1 MIKNQ
6 TAINILLWLIASF
19 ILLWGLG
26 SVPLTDVDEGA
37 FAEASREM
45 LSRSDFIS
53 PWLFDA
59 PRFDKPAL
67 IHWLQIAAMRI
78 FGINA
83 FAARLPSAL
92 AGLWWCWIVVRW
104 TREATKLTH
113 APAWSAQF
121 ALVIAVTS
129 IALPVISRVST
140 ADAVLNAYLS
150 TTLYLL
156 WRALMSDETGTSAS
170 VDTSLRKYTRYAAV
184 FIGLGLLTKGPIAI
198 LVPAG
203 ASMFALIMRPSLYK
217 KCMKIAFDPVAW
229 LIILVLALPWYVLQY
244 QAQGMPFITGFF
256 GKHNLGRYTGTMLG
270 FSGGFWYYPMW
281 MLISILPWVPM
292 LLRSLTN
299 LVSQPSAI
307 LRHPALHF
315 MWAIPLFVL
324 LFFSFSSTK
333 LPHYG
338 FYGLSG
344 LFVLM
349 AITAGQAHQSRS
361 NLLLDR
367 VWLGLL
373 LLIFACTFLWAPK
386 LASLTHDPYY
396 YWVLQSA
403 GAVFVWQ
410 WAWMTFTATIGLVAL
425 LLPAKFGAWR
435 LSVGAIAIAVCVHL
449 IFVPTVIAQLRNP
462 IQQAAQQVA
471 QVPSPV
477 VSWRLS
483 SPSLSFAAQRVIQQ
497 QEPKLGDTVVLY
509 EKHHQA
515 LLKLLAGTQSEAK
528 LQIVWHIGGVEI
540 VKVN

>member
-1 MIKNQ
+1 MVVSG
-6 TAINILLWLIASF
+6 LLCLVASF

-67 IHWLQIAAMRI
+67 IHWLQIAAMQV

-104 TREATKLTH
+104 TREAAKLTH
-113 APAWSAQF
+113 ASAQSAQF

-129 IALPVISRVST
+129 IALPVIARVST
-140 ADAVLNAYLS
+140 ADAVLNAFLT

-156 WRALMSDETGTSAS
+156 WRALMSDKIETSTASA
-170 VDTSLRKYTRYAAV
+170 TSLKKYARFAAI

-203 ASMFALIMRPSLYK
+203 ACLFALIMSPRLYK
-217 KCMKIAFDPVAW
+217 KCFKVAFDPVAW
-229 LIILVLALPWYVLQY
+229 LTVLAIALPWYVLQY

-292 LLRSLTN
+292 LLRSLTH
-299 LVSQPSAI
+299 LVRQPGAI
-307 LRHPALHF
+307 LRRPALHF

-349 AITAGQAHQSRS
+349 AITAGQAHQEKSS
-361 NLLLDR
+361 LLLDR

-373 LLIFACTFLWAPK
+373 LLVFACTFVWAPK

-403 GAVFVWQ
+403 GAVFIWQ
-410 WAWMTFTATIGLVAL
+410 WAWMTITATIGLLAL
-425 LLPAKFGAWR
+425 FLPARFGVWR
-435 LSVGAIAIAVCVHL
+435 LSAGAVAIAVCVHL

-462 IQQAAQQVA
+462 ILLAAQQVA
-471 QVPSPV
+471 QVPTSV
-477 VSWRLS
+477 VSWRLA
-483 SPSLSFAAQRVIQQ
+483 SPSLSFAAQRVIPQQ
-497 QEPKLGDTVVLY
+497 DPKLGDTVVLY

-515 LLKLLAGTQSEAK
+515 LLILLADTEAKSK
-528 LQIVWHIGGVEI
+528 LQILWHMGGVEI

>member
-1 MIKNQ
+1 MKQNKMLVSG
-6 TAINILLWLIASF
+6 LLWLVASF

-45 LSRSDFIS
+45 LSRGDFIS

-59 PRFDKPAL
+59 PRFDKPAM
-67 IHWLQIAAMRI
+67 IHWLQIAAMQA

-104 TREATKLTH
+104 TREAIKLIQ
-113 APAWSAQF
+113 APAQAPQF
-121 ALVIAVTS
+121 VLVIAVTS

-140 ADAVLNAYLS
+140 ADALLNAFLT

-156 WRALMSDETGTSAS
+156 WRALMSDEASSSA
-170 VDTSLRKYTRYAAV
+170 VASLKKYTRCAAI
-184 FIGLGLLTKGPIAI
+184 FIGFGLLTKGPIAI

-203 ASMFALIMRPSLYK
+203 ASLFAIMMRPSLYK
-217 KCMKIAFDPVAW
+217 KWLKIAFDPFAW
-229 LIILVLALPWYVLQY
+229 LIVLVIALPWYVLQY
-244 QAQGMPFITGFF
+244 QAQGMPFIAGFF

-292 LLRSLTN
+292 LCRSLVN
-299 LVSQPSAI
+299 LVRQPSSI
-307 LRHPALHF
+307 LRHPALRF

-349 AITAGQAHQSRS
+349 AITAGQAHQEKSS
-361 NLLLDR
+361 LLLDR

-373 LLIFACTFLWAPK
+373 LLVFAFTSSWAPK
-386 LASLTHDPYY
+386 LAGLTHDPYY

-410 WAWMTFTATIGLVAL
+410 WAVMTVIAAIGLVAL
-425 LLPAKFGAWR
+425 FLPAKFGAWR
-435 LSVGAIAIAVCVHL
+435 LSVGAIAIAVCIHL
-449 IFVPTVIAQLRNP
+449 IFVPTVIAQLRTP
-462 IQQAAQQVA
+462 ILLAAQQVA
-471 QVPSPV
+471 QVQSPV
-477 VSWRLS
+477 VSWRLA
-483 SPSLSFAAQRVIQQ
+483 SPSLSFAAQRVIPQQ
-497 QEPKLGDTVVLY
+497 DPKLGDTVVLY

-515 LLKLLAGTQSEAK
+515 LLTLLTSAYPAAQ
-528 LQIVWHIGGVEI
+528 LQIVWHVGGVEI
-540 VKVN
+540 VRVN

>member
-1 MIKNQ
+1 MKQNQ
-6 TAINILLWLIASF
+6 MMVNALLWLTAGL
-19 ILLWGLG
+19 ILLLGLG

-45 LSRSDFIS
+45 LSRGDFIS

-67 IHWLQIAAMRI
+67 IHWLQIAAMQI

-92 AGLWWCWIVVRW
+92 AGLAWVWVVMRW
-104 TREATKLTH
+104 TREAVKLSN
-113 APAWSAQF
+113 APTQSAQF

-140 ADAVLNAYLS
+140 ADAVLNAFLT

-156 WRALMSDETGTSAS
+156 WRALVSNETEALAVQVAT
-170 VDTSLRKYTRYAAV
+170 LKKYTRYAAI

-203 ASMFALIMRPSLYK
+203 AGLIALIMRPSLYK
-217 KCMKIAFDPVAW
+217 KWLQIAFDPLAW
-229 LIILVLALPWYVLQY
+229 VIVVGIALPWYILQY
-244 QAQGMPFITGFF
+244 ESQGMAFITGFF

-270 FSGGFWYYPMW
+270 FSGGIWYYPVW
-281 MLISILPWVPM
+281 MLVSILPWVPM
-292 LLRSLTN
+292 LFRSLTS
-299 LVSQPSAI
+299 LRKPISI
-307 LRHPALHF
+307 LRHPVFGF

-349 AITAGQAHQSRS
+349 AITAGRENQQASR
-361 NLLLDR
+361 LWIDR
-367 VWLGLL
+367 VWMGLL
-373 LLIFACTFLWAPK
+373 LVVFACTFLWAPK
-386 LASLTHDPYY
+386 LAGLTHDPYY

-410 WAWMTFTATIGLVAL
+410 WAWMTVPAIIGLVVL
-425 LLPAKFGAWR
+425 LLPARLGVWR
-435 LSVGAIAIAVCVHL
+435 LSAGAIAIAICVHL
-449 IFVPTVIAQLRNP
+449 IFVPTVIGQLRTP
-462 IQQAAQQVA
+462 ILMAAQQVA
-471 QVPSPV
+471 QISSPV
-477 VSWRLS
+477 VSWRLA
-483 SPSLSFAAQRVIQQ
+483 SPSLSFAAQRIIPQQ
-497 QEPKLGDTVVLY
+497 DPKSGDTVVLY

-515 LLKLLAGTQSEAK
+515 LITLLSSSQTNTQV
-528 LQIVWHIGGVEI
+528 QVVWHMGGVEI

>member
-1 MIKNQ
+1 MKQNKMLVSG
-6 TAINILLWLIASF
+6 LLWLVASF

-45 LSRSDFIS
+45 LSRGDFVS

-59 PRFDKPAL
+59 PRFDKPAM
-67 IHWLQIAAMRI
+67 IHWLQIAAMQV

-92 AGLWWCWIVVRW
+92 AGLWWCWVVVRW
-104 TREATKLTH
+104 TREAVKLTQ
-113 APAWSAQF
+113 ASAQSAQF

-140 ADAVLNAYLS
+140 ADALLNAFLT

-156 WRALMSDETGTSAS
+156 WRALMSDEISSSSVAS
-170 VDTSLRKYTRYAAV
+170 LKKYTRYAAI

-203 ASMFALIMRPSLYK
+203 ASLFAIIMLPSLYK
-217 KCMKIAFDPVAW
+217 KWLKIAFDPFAW
-229 LIILVLALPWYVLQY
+229 LIVLVIALPWYVLQY
-244 QAQGMPFITGFF
+244 QAQGMAFVEGFF

-281 MLISILPWVPM
+281 MLVSILPWVPM
-292 LLRSLTN
+292 LFRSLTN
-299 LVSQPSAI
+299 LVRQPSSI
-307 LRHPALHF
+307 LRNPALRF

-349 AITAGQAHQSRS
+349 AITAGQVHQEKSS
-361 NLLLDR
+361 LLLDR

-373 LLIFACTFLWAPK
+373 LLVFAFTFLWAPK
-386 LASLTHDPYY
+386 LAGLTHDPYY

-410 WAWMTFTATIGLVAL
+410 WARMTAIAAIGLVAL
-425 LLPAKFGAWR
+425 FLPSKFGAWR
-435 LSVGAIAIAVCVHL
+435 LSVGAIAIAICVHL
-449 IFVPTVIAQLRNP
+449 IFVPTVIAQLRTP
-462 IQQAAQQVA
+462 ILLAAQQVA
-471 QVPSPV
+471 QVQSPV
-477 VSWRLS
+477 VSWRLA
-483 SPSLSFAAQRVIQQ
+483 SPSLSFAAQRVIPQQ
-497 QEPKLGDTVVLY
+497 DPKYGDTVVLY

-515 LLKLLAGTQSEAK
+515 LLSLLTSTYPDAQ
-528 LQIVWHIGGVEI
+528 LQIVWHVGGVEI
-540 VKVN
+540 IKIN

>member
-1 MIKNQ
+1 MKQNQ
-6 TAINILLWLIASF
+6 MMVNALLWLIASL

-45 LSRSDFIS
+45 LSRGDFVS

-67 IHWLQIAAMRI
+67 IHWLQIAAMQV

-92 AGLWWCWIVVRW
+92 AGLCWVWVIMRW
-104 TREATKLTH
+104 TRDAARLSNASTQS
-113 APAWSAQF
+113 APF
-121 ALVIAVTS
+121 ALTIAVTS

-140 ADAVLNAYLS
+140 ADAVLNALLS

-156 WRALMSDETGTSAS
+156 WRALVSDETKALSAQFA
-170 VDTSLRKYTRYAAV
+170 TLKKYTRYAAI

-203 ASMFALIMRPSLYK
+203 AGLIALIMRPSLYK
-217 KCMKIAFDPVAW
+217 KWLKIAFDPLAW
-229 LIILVLALPWYVLQY
+229 LIVVSIAIPWYVLQY
-244 QAQGMPFITGFF
+244 QAQGMAFITGFF

-270 FSGGFWYYPMW
+270 FSGGVWYYPLW
-281 MLISILPWVPM
+281 MLVSILPWVPM
-292 LLRSLTN
+292 LFRSLAS
-299 LVSQPSAI
+299 LRQPGSI
-307 LRHPALHF
+307 LRHPAFGF

-349 AITAGQAHQSRS
+349 AITAGRENQQAS
-361 NLLLDR
+361 NLSIDR

-373 LLIFACTFLWAPK
+373 LVVFACTFLWAPK
-386 LASLTHDPYY
+386 
-396 YWVLQSA
+396 
-403 GAVFVWQ
+403 
-410 WAWMTFTATIGLVAL
+410 
-425 LLPAKFGAWR
+425 
-435 LSVGAIAIAVCVHL
+435 
-449 IFVPTVIAQLRNP
+449 
-462 IQQAAQQVA
+462 
-471 QVPSPV
+471 
-477 VSWRLS
+477 
-483 SPSLSFAAQRVIQQ
+483 
-497 QEPKLGDTVVLY
+497 
-509 EKHHQA
+509 
-515 LLKLLAGTQSEAK
+515 
-528 LQIVWHIGGVEI
+528 
-540 VKVN
+540 